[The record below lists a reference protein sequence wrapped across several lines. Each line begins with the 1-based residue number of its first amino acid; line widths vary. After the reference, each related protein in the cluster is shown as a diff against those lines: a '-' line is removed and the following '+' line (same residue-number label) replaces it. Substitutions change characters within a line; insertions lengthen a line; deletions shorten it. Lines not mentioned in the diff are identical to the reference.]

1 MNESI
6 NQSIIISNRMNNQSI
21 NQSIN
26 RQSPPINHYL
36 LFIATVVELAS
47 TKLVEVQGLDNTVF
61 ATQGKY

>member
-1 MNESI
+1 
-6 NQSIIISNRMNNQSI
+6 MNNQSI